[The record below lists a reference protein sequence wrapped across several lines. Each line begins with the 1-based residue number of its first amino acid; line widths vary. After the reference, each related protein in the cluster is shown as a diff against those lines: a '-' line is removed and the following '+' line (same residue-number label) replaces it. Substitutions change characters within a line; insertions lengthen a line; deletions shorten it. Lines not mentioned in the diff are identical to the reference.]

1 LKGVGMLRAALAFFV
16 LGLVAIF
23 LGANGVGGL
32 SVEIGKFLLYIFVV
46 LALITFLA
54 SMFLGKK
61 L

>member
-1 LKGVGMLRAALAFFV
+1 MLRAALAFFV

-32 SVEIGKFLLYIFVV
+32 SVEIGKFLLYVFVV
-46 LALITFLA
+46 LAIITFLA
-54 SMFLGKK
+54 SMFLGRK

>member
-1 LKGVGMLRAALAFFV
+1 MLRAALAFFV
-16 LGLVAIF
+16 LGRVAIF